1 MRKKKKEDEHKKE
14 DKKAIRAKKRRNS
27 AERSTIVNEPLSSEN
42 QYRTSSDGAIQIEV
56 L

>member
-14 DKKAIRAKKRRNS
+14 DKKATRLKKRRNS

-42 QYRTSSDGAIQIEV
+42 QYRTSSDSGIVVLEV
-56 L
+56 